1 MIESSDM
8 GRSPLAE
15 APIIEPVSDAAGEQL
30 IDVADQVIIAGLDHR
45 RLQPPERSGL
55 HADLHQTLG
64 AFVTLTVRG
73 ELNGCIGSI
82 EGEEPLGESV
92 ARHAWSA
99 AFTDPR
105 LPPLRWADYEH
116 LEIEVSV
123 LAPLADIAAD
133 SRPDLLGA
141 LRPGRDG
148 LLISS
153 GTSRAVFLP
162 SVWEQLPAAEIFV
175 ERLFVKA
182 GIAST
187 PWPDDL
193 RASRFTAQKISRRDK
208 RLGMPRG
215 S

>member
-8 GRSPLAE
+8 ERSPLAE
-15 APIIEPVSDAAGEQL
+15 ASTTDPVSDTAGEQL
-30 IDVADQVIIAGLDHR
+30 IDVADRVITAGLDHR
-45 RLQPPERSGL
+45 RLQPPAWADL

-123 LAPLADIAAD
+123 LSPLAGIAAD

-153 GTSRAVFLP
+153 GKSRAVFLP
-162 SVWEQLPAAEIFV
+162 SVWTQLPDPEQFLD
-175 ERLFVKA
+175 RLLRKA
-182 GIAST
+182 GLST
-187 PWPDDL
+187 TVWPNDMH
-193 RASRFTAQKISRRDK
+193 AEVFTTESFGRQ
-208 RLGMPRG
+208 LG
-215 S
+215 